1 MARPNLLVDWLLP
14 PSCGGCRS
22 LGGWLCAACRARVRR
37 LEEPLCRRCGRELQY
52 AGISCGCRA
61 HLRNLSR
68 LRSVAAYEGP
78 LERAIHRFKY
88 AGWRAL
94 APELADLLAATFGRD
109 SSASAGTLVLPVPLH
124 PRRLRQRGYNQSELL
139 ERELR
144 RRLQLSAP
152 AGRLMRVRDTPPQ
165 VGLDRLRRR
174 TNVAAAFE
182 WSGPPLGK
190 AAVLLVDD
198 VATTGATLESCAAA
212 LKAAGAGPVSAIT
225 LARVDV

>member
-1 MARPNLLVDWLLP
+1 
-14 PSCGGCRS
+14 
-22 LGGWLCAACRARVRR
+22 VRR

-165 VGLDRLRRR
+165 VGLDRAICPAWRI
-174 TNVAAAFE
+174 
-182 WSGPPLGK
+182 PLAK
-190 AAVLLVDD
+190 AAPTVNSGRAEACHFVLN
-198 VATTGATLESCAAA
+198 LERSTRYRPTAAQQSNRRA
-212 LKAAGAGPVSAIT
+212 
-225 LARVDV
+225 